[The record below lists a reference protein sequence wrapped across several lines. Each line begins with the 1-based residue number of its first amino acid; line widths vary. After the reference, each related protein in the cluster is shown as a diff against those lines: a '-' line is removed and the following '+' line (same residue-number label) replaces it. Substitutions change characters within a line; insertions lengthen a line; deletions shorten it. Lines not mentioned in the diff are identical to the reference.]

1 MISGCPGCGK
11 STLLTELGRRGY
23 ATIDEPGRPVVRK
36 ELESGVPALPG
47 TGIEARLHSAF
58 DLSLE
63 NPTRAS
69 AFDAGFIR
77 SRPDRRRSGS
87 RTRDRRAGDKEL
99 GQARHYHRRVF
110 IASALAGHP
119 RDRSRDAS

>member
-63 NPTRAS
+63 NLTRAS
-69 AFDAGFIR
+69 PFDGWVY
-77 SRPDRRRSGS
+77 S
-87 RTRDRRAGDKEL
+87 
-99 GQARHYHRRVF
+99 
-110 IASALAGHP
+110 IAA
-119 RDRSRDAS
+119 